1 MANDT
6 FESDGRIGDDDF
18 AASLF
23 DWGDANIVVL
33 SSGEQEGDNVTMFR
47 MASAFDFVFQS
58 FENLVV
64 GFELVH
70 VVRRKEQ
77 FRLEVLYDVEH
88 I

>member
-1 MANDT
+1 
-6 FESDGRIGDDDF
+6 
-18 AASLF
+18 
-23 DWGDANIVVL
+23 
-33 SSGEQEGDNVTMFR
+33 MFR
-47 MASAFDFVFQS
+47 MTSALDFVLQP

-64 GFELVH
+64 RFELVH